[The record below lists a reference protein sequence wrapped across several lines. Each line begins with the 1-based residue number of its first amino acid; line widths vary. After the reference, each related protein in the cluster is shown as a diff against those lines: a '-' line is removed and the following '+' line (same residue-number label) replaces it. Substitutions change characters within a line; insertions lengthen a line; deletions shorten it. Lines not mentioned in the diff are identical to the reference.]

1 MYCTITTCARD
12 YYHYHMG
19 DYYHYH
25 MGDYHHYRSR
35 KSTHLYSVAGHA
47 RHYARIL
54 MPVTRI
60 LKHSYPVAGHA
71 SLKTFVSCCH

>member
-1 MYCTITTCARD
+1 MYCTITTCARNYYHHHMGD

-47 RHYARIL
+47 N
-54 MPVTRI
+54 
-60 LKHSYPVAGHA
+60 
-71 SLKTFVSCCH
+71 LKTFVS